1 MKMLYQKQVEAE
13 MLHYERLNVT
23 GESPLS
29 WWRSHEGQMPA
40 LAQFAQAA
48 LGVPG
53 SSAALERLFSKAGL
67 FITRRRPRLKP
78 GRASDMLFGHANVQM
93 LL

>member
-1 MKMLYQKQVEAE
+1 MT
-13 MLHYERLNVT
+13 HYERLNFT
-23 GESPLS
+23 GEGPLS
-29 WWRSHEGQMPA
+29 WWRGHQGRMPA

-48 LGVPG
+48 LGVPR
-53 SSAALERLFSKAGL
+53 SSAALGRLFSKAGL